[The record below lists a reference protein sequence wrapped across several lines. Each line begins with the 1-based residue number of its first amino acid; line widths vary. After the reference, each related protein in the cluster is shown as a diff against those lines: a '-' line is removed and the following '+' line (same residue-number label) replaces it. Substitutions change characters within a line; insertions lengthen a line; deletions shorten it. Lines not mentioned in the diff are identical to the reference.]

1 MSKEAGAAATRPRYW
16 PALAA
21 PATLFLLLFFAFP
34 FYVVI
39 GVAFGSI
46 DPILR
51 QPVPAWNPTAW
62 NPAILSFTLSNIVH
76 SDGLYEAAFVHTF
89 QLSGYFRG
97 RVRGSR
103 PR

>member
-21 PATLFLLLFFAFP
+21 PATVFLLLFFAFP

-51 QPVPAWNPTAW
+51 QPVPA
-62 NPAILSFTLSNIVH
+62 
-76 SDGLYEAAFVHTF
+76 
-89 QLSGYFRG
+89 
-97 RVRGSR
+97 
-103 PR
+103 